1 MANFPRLRINPILPT
16 IYGDA
21 LSYLETLNR
30 VVCAINQLSDAF
42 NNQLVDDIGKW
53 IEENYNELFFYATY
67 DPETETIIFAKG
79 GEINGRG

>member
-16 IYGDA
+16 IYGDS

-53 IEENYNELFFYATY
+53 IEENYNELFFNATY
-67 DPETETIIFAKG
+67 DPETETITFAKG
-79 GEINGRG
+79 EQ